1 MADSINNNAVDGM
14 GRSYS
19 GIDLNM
25 LKSLMSGK
33 VGDEKPF
40 NSKGTDEIKEEIAKL
55 AKLLASKNAQF
66 AKDIQKAVSY
76 INEMKNVLSSVNKN
90 LSSKESG
97 SNFTDMANALG
108 KILNPLVK
116 KDATSTSSD
125 SIRKAILTSNSE
137 LKIGFK
143 SMEKASNLLGNLFHE
158 FIKLMEPLVDE
169 GLKKGS
175 IYTRDERLAKKI
187 GKGVKLEPGTIKK
200 VTAGIMVGDN
210 VSKEFKEALESMG
223 LEDRIQEISSG
234 ALKQAG
240 NLADAGMS
248 EQKALLKAFE
258 EYGQSAGLT
267 KKEMNQFLAARTEIF
282 DAAQVISERR
292 KKAEESTSIGA
303 HFSSFEKGATTIK
316 KVVDYIGPALTSFAK
331 EMANV
336 DFSLSGI
343 VQKTKDQY
351 KAQLDFQRSLYQT
364 MGTAG
369 NLAESQAALNDL
381 SYSYAETG
389 VETVEAYKMASKYQ
403 KAGLKLEKDTSRVIK
418 GQLATEKQIGL
429 EAGSLGDYFMD
440 MKQSAGMSGIEVRQL
455 GLDMSNVAK
464 SSGLSGEAM
473 KSVVDKSKELA
484 KQLQSMGTLTVD
496 ANKNSLS
503 ILAEAKK
510 LGVDDQSAELL
521 KGMGGMNAMM
531 KSQHRTLIANAADA
545 SGTMADIMAGTIM
558 DDPEKLKKFG
568 DGLKAVNENILNNDI
583 EAKYK
588 VRSYADLKALAISA
602 RTDENAKQALM
613 KINLAAQQQGTTAE
627 AMLKLPETFEKG
639 TRTTQEKLAELNAD
653 HTKTIE
659 QKTKLKNQ
667 IEESAQSSLIAKLS
681 ETVNYSKGNLDDALA
696 NFKIAGGKE
705 LEGMGADAGGLL
717 SKSLEAT
724 NARLAAAGEKPLALD
739 QKALDKA
746 LASGKKGELQEVIAT
761 LQEGQSKAAA
771 AEQAMNN
778 PVDRS
783 ARSLKTIEDTIVGW
797 GTGILGSISGALVKL
812 GAIVPLVGTILTTI
826 IAIKAMAKAKEV
838 AANLSTASSMTPAPP
853 PRLSGPT
860 SGPAPAPPP
869 NLPGP
874 APVPAPPPNTGETK
888 GKDVVVSPKEKA
900 KVDNVVVSPKEKAKV
915 DDATSKPKGKAG
927 AKAVA
932 AGGKDVSPAGKKPVV
947 PKGKAVSA
955 KPKGKLGAIM
965 SGGSAMAGGLAETAM
980 SVIGG
985 GEDEGC
991 ACSVAES
998 ALSKV
1003 SGIAGIATDAA
1014 MTAADVALDTTK
1026 KTGKAVANV
1035 ADDAAKG
1042 AAKGAAKATAKGI
1055 TSSVDDAAIAVT
1067 KSAGAM
1073 SSATGFMGKSLGV
1086 LGKVAGPLVS
1096 VAGAGIEIA
1105 AGGDVTEA
1113 ISGGAGGLIGGALL
1127 GTVGTFIGGP
1137 IGTAVGGAIG
1147 AYAGDWLGRI
1157 GSEYLPGV
1165 WEGVKDVSSSI
1176 WEGTKDVAS
1185 SLWDSAGTVAGGI
1198 ADGAVSLA
1206 KGIDD
1211 FTGGR
1216 ISAATDAIGGVAS
1229 DVAGWTG
1236 DKISGA
1242 ASAVGNAAS
1251 AVGSAASAGWS
1262 SFTGWL
1268 GFAEGAREI
1277 DNNGLAMLHKG
1288 EVIFPKSIVESLVA
1302 KGTSSFGS
1310 LGGYLQDVGGGLASA
1325 ASKFVESGGVGGLL
1339 GSAVTNLGS
1348 SLAGYAGSIFG
1359 SPSKMQGEMATA
1371 ELANGS
1377 NKASSLATAGS
1388 AALSNIAAATESQNS
1403 ISSEIKGV
1411 LKDILQEMI
1420 KSNNGDGGGSGETYA
1435 GMSSSRDAFKSPIG
1449 NINDVAVKNVTQE
1462 AYG

>member
-1 MADSINNNAVDGM
+1 MADSINKNAEDGM

-25 LKSLMSGK
+25 LKSMFCGK

-76 INEMKNVLSSVNKN
+76 INEMKNVLSSVTKKVG
-90 LSSKESG
+90 SKEEKG
-97 SNFTDMANALG
+97 SFGDMANALG
-108 KILNPLVK
+108 KLLAPMIKNSSK
-116 KDATSTSSD
+116 NTSD
-125 SIRKAILTSNSE
+125 ESIKKAIYSSSSE
-137 LKIGFK
+137 LKIGFRG
-143 SMEKASNLLGNLFHE
+143 MEKASSQLASIFGE
-158 FIKLMEPLVDE
+158 FLKMMEPFVDE

-175 IYTRDERLAKKI
+175 IFTRDERLSNRI
-187 GKGVKLEPGTIKK
+187 GKGIKIEKGTLGKMAKAIGGPQSLTKQFVEVFSDIQPQYQSMISEIFQRATDLSSKQGVSQIEAYNEAFKQVLDENAVGGEEREQLLQNQEAILLRVQALQKENKLTEHLLSTTAALVEKFGSLVQSITKVDTSVSGMVKGSVDLFNTQS
-200 VTAGIMVGDN
+200 D
-210 VSKEFKEALESMG
+210 
-223 LEDRIQEISSG
+223 
-234 ALKQAG
+234 LKQA
-240 NLADAGMS
+240 M
-248 EQKALLKAFE
+248 FE
-258 EYGQSAGLT
+258 T
-267 KKEMNQFLAARTEIF
+267 
-282 DAAQVISERR
+282 
-292 KKAEESTSIGA
+292 
-303 HFSSFEKGATTIK
+303 
-316 KVVDYIGPALTSFAK
+316 
-331 EMANV
+331 
-336 DFSLSGI
+336 SGI
-343 VQKTKDQY
+343 VGQTVEQQKEI
-351 KAQLDFQRSLYQT
+351 A
-364 MGTAG
+364 
-369 NLAESQAALNDL
+369 NLSRTI
-381 SYSYAETG
+381 AETG
-389 VETVEAYKMASKYQ
+389 FAGEEASKQMIKYQ
-403 KAGLKLEKDTSRVIK
+403 RGGLKLNKDTTRIVKS
-418 GQLATEKQIGL
+418 QLSVEKQLGL
-429 EAGSLGDYFMD
+429 EAGSMQEHFKSMSMEAGFSSGQIEQMGQD
-440 MKQSAGMSGIEVRQL
+440 MKS
-455 GLDMSNVAK
+455 VAK

-473 KSVVDKSKELA
+473 KDVVQKTRELT
-484 KQLQSMGTLTVD
+484 KLLQSSGTLTVD
-496 ANKNSLS
+496 ANKNVLGFM
-503 ILAEAKK
+503 AEAKK
-510 LGVDDQSAELL
+510 MGVEEGASSFGKALSS
-521 KGMGGMNAMM
+521 MGEFN
-531 KSQHRTLIANAADA
+531 KSQDRFLQNAVAN
-545 SGTMADIMAGTIM
+545 SGN
-558 DDPEKLKKFG
+558 FG
-568 DGLKAVNENILNNDI
+568 
-583 EAKYK
+583 K
-588 VRSYADLKALAISA
+588 VLDRSLLG
-602 RTDENAKQALM
+602 NKQALFQVAEQYQ
-613 KINLAAQQQGTTAE
+613 KNVTSSLSKAAG
-627 AMLKLPETFEKG
+627 
-639 TRTTQEKLAELNAD
+639 QEIKTYAD
-653 HTKTIE
+653 F
-659 QKTKLKNQ
+659 QRAKTKAEMKGDQAALNSLAMARENVERATGKSLEEALKVPEALMKGITDANKPLIDKKKKLEEDEKKGLIDKAQKEQQ
-667 IEESAQSSLIAKLS
+667 IKKLEAESATS
-681 ETVNYSKGNLDDALA
+681 
-696 NFKIAGGKE
+696 
-705 LEGMGADAGGLL
+705 LL
-717 SKSLEAT
+717 SKMQEVSTAADGAGDFAEMLKKTGGQALADIAENASPEEALNKSLESV
-724 NARLAAAGEKPLALD
+724 NKRLKDAGVKELNLSQDLLKKAVSGGADGAKAMEEVQEAVMKANKEADEADMRKNNPAYDAAQTLHAINEQISSFGAGVLGWLGKWGLILGGVAAGLVSLVTVGKSIWGFLQTTGNLI
-739 QKALDKA
+739 
-746 LASGKKGELQEVIAT
+746 SGKGLA
-761 LQEGQSKAAA
+761 
-771 AEQAMNN
+771 
-778 PVDRS
+778 P
-783 ARSLKTIEDTIVGW
+783 
-797 GTGILGSISGALVKL
+797 
-812 GAIVPLVGTILTTI
+812 P
-826 IAIKAMAKAKEV
+826 
-838 AANLSTASSMTPAPP
+838 PAPP
-853 PRLSGPT
+853 PNL
-860 SGPAPAPPP
+860 APAPPP
-869 NLPGP
+869 NLDGKKT
-874 APVPAPPPNTGETK
+874 PVPAPPPNTGETK
-888 GKDVVVSPKEKA
+888 GKDVVVSPKEKSKVDDVVVSPKEKS

-1113 ISGGAGGLIGGALL
+1113 ISGGVGGLIGGALL

-1185 SLWDSAGTVAGGI
+1185 SLWDSAGTVAGGL

-1371 ELANGS
+1371 ELTNGS

-1388 AALSNIAAATESQNS
+1388 AALSNIASATESQNS

-1420 KSNNGDGGGSGETYA
+1420 KSNNGDGGGSGETYT
-1435 GMSSSRDAFKSPIG
+1435 GMSSNRDAFKSPIG
-1449 NINDVAVKNVTQE
+1449 NINDVAVKNVTEE